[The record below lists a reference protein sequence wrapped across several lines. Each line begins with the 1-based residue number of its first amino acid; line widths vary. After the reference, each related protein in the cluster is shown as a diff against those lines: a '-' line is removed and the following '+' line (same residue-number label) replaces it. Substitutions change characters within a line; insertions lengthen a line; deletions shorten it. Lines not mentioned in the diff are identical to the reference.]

1 MKKLLGIVV
10 LGLLLSGNA
19 YAKNLFE
26 YISSDHPPKLIVG
39 YDGFNEALNKEIN
52 DLNIYLGIREGKK
65 PIYNSF
71 NQLLINSDADGEI
84 EFNDENYFIVSGCR
98 PHSCPEKGFLWIDKK
113 EKIVLAAMI
122 HYFIDDKK
130 DIDNGYLLIISKKF
144 KSYNDLPRKFN
155 EDLNAW
161 LSTRS
166 TWDYVKND
174 IKKLIPSVKRF
185 VNSENKIK
193 KIK

>member
-1 MKKLLGIVV
+1 MV

-19 YAKNLFE
+19 YAKSLFE
-26 YISSDHPPKLIVG
+26 YISSNHPPKLIVG

-52 DLNIYLGIREGKK
+52 DLNIYLGIGKGKK
-65 PIYNSF
+65 PIHNSF

-98 PHSCPEKGFLWIDKK
+98 PHSCPEKGFLWINKK
-113 EKIVLAAMI
+113 EEIVLAAMI

-130 DIDNGYLLIISKKF
+130 DTDNGYLLIISKKF
-144 KSYNDLPRKFN
+144 KSYTELPKKFN

-174 IKKLIPSVKRF
+174 IKKLTPSVKRF
-185 VNSENKIK
+185 INSENKIK
-193 KIK
+193 IIE

>member
-19 YAKNLFE
+19 YAKTLFE
-26 YISSDHPPKLIVG
+26 YISSNHPPKLIVG

-52 DLNIYLGIREGKK
+52 DLNIYLGIGKGKK
-65 PIYNSF
+65 PIHNSF

-98 PHSCPEKGFLWIDKK
+98 PHSCPEKGFLWIDKT
-113 EKIVLAAMI
+113 EEIVLAAMI
-122 HYFIDDKK
+122 HYFVDDKK
-130 DIDNGYLLIISKKF
+130 DTDNGYLLIISKKF
-144 KSYNDLPRKFN
+144 TSYTDLPKKFN

-161 LSTRS
+161 LLTRT

-174 IKKLIPSVKRF
+174 IKKLTPSVKRF
-185 VNSENKIK
+185 INSENKIE
-193 KIK
+193 IIE

>member
-113 EKIVLAAMI
+113 EKIILAAMI

-130 DIDNGYLLIISKKF
+130 DIDNGYLLIISKRF
-144 KSYNDLPRKFN
+144 KSYGDLPRKFN
-155 EDLNAW
+155 EDLDAW

-174 IKKLIPSVKRF
+174 IKKLTPSVKRF
-185 VNSENKIK
+185 VNSENKIEI
-193 KIK
+193 IK

>member
-19 YAKNLFE
+19 YSKNLFE
-26 YISSDHPPKLIVG
+26 YISSNHPPKLIVG

-52 DLNIYLGIREGKK
+52 DLNIYLGIGEGKK

-71 NQLLINSDADGEI
+71 NKLLINSDADGEV

-113 EKIVLAAMI
+113 EKIILAAMI

-130 DIDNGYLLIISKKF
+130 DIDNGYLLIISKEY
-144 KSYNDLPRKFN
+144 KSYNDLPIKFN
-155 EDLNAW
+155 KDLKNW
-161 LSTRS
+161 LSKLT

-174 IKKLIPSVKRF
+174 IKKLTPSVKRF
-185 VNSENKIK
+185 VNSENKIEI
-193 KIK
+193 IK

>member
-19 YAKNLFE
+19 YSKNLFE
-26 YISSDHPPKLIVG
+26 YISSNHPPKLIVG

-52 DLNIYLGIREGKK
+52 DLNIYLGIGEGKK

-71 NQLLINSDADGEI
+71 NKLLINSDADGEV

-113 EKIVLAAMI
+113 EKIILAAMI

-130 DIDNGYLLIISKKF
+130 DIDNGYLLIISKEF
-144 KSYNDLPRKFN
+144 KSYNDLPIKFN
-155 EDLNAW
+155 KDLKNW
-161 LSTRS
+161 LSKLT

-174 IKKLIPSVKRF
+174 IKKLTPSVKRF
-185 VNSENKIK
+185 VNSENKIEI
-193 KIK
+193 IK

>member
-1 MKKLLGIVV
+1 M
-10 LGLLLSGNA
+10 LLSGNA
-19 YAKNLFE
+19 YSKNLFE
-26 YISSDHPPKLIVG
+26 YISSNHPPKLIVG

-52 DLNIYLGIREGKK
+52 DLNIYLGIGKGKK

-71 NQLLINSDADGEI
+71 NKLLINSDADGEV

-113 EKIVLAAMI
+113 EKIILAAMI

-130 DIDNGYLLIISKKF
+130 DIDNGYLLIISKEF
-144 KSYNDLPRKFN
+144 KSYNDLPIKFN
-155 EDLNAW
+155 KDLKNW
-161 LSTRS
+161 LSKLT

-174 IKKLIPSVKRF
+174 IKKLTPSVKRF
-185 VNSENKIK
+185 VNSENKIEI
-193 KIK
+193 IK

>member
-19 YAKNLFE
+19 YSKNLFE
-26 YISSDHPPKLIVG
+26 YISSNHPPKLIVG

-52 DLNIYLGIREGKK
+52 DLNIYLGIGEGQK

-71 NQLLINSDADGEI
+71 NKLLINSDADGEV
-84 EFNDENYFIVSGCR
+84 EFNDKNYFIVSGCR

-113 EKIVLAAMI
+113 KKIILAAMI

-130 DIDNGYLLIISKKF
+130 DIDNGYLLIISKEF
-144 KSYNDLPRKFN
+144 KSYNDLPIKFN
-155 EDLNAW
+155 KDLKNW
-161 LSTRS
+161 LSKLT

-174 IKKLIPSVKRF
+174 IKKLTPSVKRF
-185 VNSENKIK
+185 VNSENKIEI
-193 KIK
+193 IK

>member
-19 YAKNLFE
+19 YSKNLFE
-26 YISSDHPPKLIVG
+26 YISSNHPPKLIVG

-52 DLNIYLGIREGKK
+52 DLNIYLGIGEGKK

-71 NQLLINSDADGEI
+71 NKLLINSDADGEV

-113 EKIVLAAMI
+113 EKIILAAMI
-122 HYFIDDKK
+122 HYFIDEKK
-130 DIDNGYLLIISKKF
+130 DIDNGYLLIISKEF
-144 KSYNDLPRKFN
+144 KSYNDLPIKFN
-155 EDLNAW
+155 KDLKNW
-161 LSTRS
+161 LSKLT

-174 IKKLIPSVKRF
+174 IKKLTPSVKRF
-185 VNSENKIK
+185 VNSENKIEI
-193 KIK
+193 IK

>member
-19 YAKNLFE
+19 YAKSLFE
-26 YISSDHPPKLIVG
+26 YISSNHPPKLIVG

-52 DLNIYLGIREGKK
+52 DLNIYLGIGKGKK
-65 PIYNSF
+65 PIHNSF

-98 PHSCPEKGFLWIDKK
+98 PHSCPEKGFLWIDKT
-113 EKIVLAAMI
+113 EEIVLAAMI
-122 HYFIDDKK
+122 HYFVDNKK
-130 DIDNGYLLIISKKF
+130 DTDNGYLLIISKKF
-144 KSYNDLPRKFN
+144 KSYTDLPKKFN

-161 LSTRS
+161 LLTRT

-174 IKKLIPSVKRF
+174 IKKLTPSVKRF
-185 VNSENKIK
+185 INSENKIE
-193 KIK
+193 IIE

>member
-1 MKKLLGIVV
+1 MKRLLGIVI

-19 YAKNLFE
+19 YSKNLFE
-26 YISSDHPPKLIVG
+26 YISSNHPPKLIVG

-52 DLNIYLGIREGKK
+52 DLNIYLGIGEGKK

-71 NQLLINSDADGEI
+71 NKLLINSDADGEV

-113 EKIVLAAMI
+113 EKIILAAMI

-130 DIDNGYLLIISKKF
+130 DIDNGYLLIISKEF
-144 KSYNDLPRKFN
+144 KSYNDLPIKFN
-155 EDLNAW
+155 KDLKNW
-161 LSTRS
+161 LSKLT

-174 IKKLIPSVKRF
+174 IKKLTPSVKRF
-185 VNSENKIK
+185 VNSENKIEI
-193 KIK
+193 IK